1 MNYIIFALW
10 IGELI
15 IAPNRGYFSEGIMIM
30 DRKRILANYIKW
42 YLVVDIFCPIIL
54 IICITSQNYY
64 TNWMKLFFIFKLISL
79 DSFDKIYQRI
89 LNVRRN
95 AKAVYIIVRILS
107 FIVALC
113 HIIGI
118 IFYSIDL
125 YILNN
130 NIA

>member
-1 MNYIIFALW
+1 MSYIIIGLW

-30 DRKRILANYIKW
+30 DRKRILANYIKR

-64 TNWMKLFFIFKLISL
+64 TNWIKLFFIFKLGSL
-79 DSFDKIYQRI
+79 DAFDKIYQRI

-130 NIA
+130 NIV

>member
-1 MNYIIFALW
+1 MNYIILALW